1 MTSRGTT
8 RIGVLRTFDW
18 EDRQGRG
25 SAVQR
30 TVTSENRIAGPIP
43 GQVRSPWTEWALA
56 IVTLGVYAA
65 VRHHRINRELRD
77 FGVDVDPA
85 LSLLAFV
92 PGAVLVVPFLVTV
105 HRTSERIRI
114 AQETVGLTPS
124 VGAWRSAALSVV
136 AFAHVPA
143 EQAALNAVWRVDS
156 TARPD
161 LDRSPLTHPPLTHP
175 QVRPDEERSHEPHHH

>member
-1 MTSRGTT
+1 
-8 RIGVLRTFDW
+8 
-18 EDRQGRG
+18 
-25 SAVQR
+25 VQW

-43 GQVRSPWTEWALA
+43 GEVRSPWTEWVLA

-85 LSLLAFV
+85 RSLVAFV

-105 HRTSERIRI
+105 HRTSERIRV

-124 VGAWRSAALSVV
+124 IGAWRSAALSVV

-143 EQAALNAVWRVDS
+143 EQAALNAVWRADGA
-156 TARPD
+156 ARPD
-161 LDRSPLTHPPLTHP
+161 LDRLPPPRAPLTHQP
-175 QVRPDEERSHEPHHH
+175 VRPIEECFRGPHHH

>member
-1 MTSRGTT
+1 
-8 RIGVLRTFDW
+8 
-18 EDRQGRG
+18 
-25 SAVQR
+25 VQR
-30 TVTSENRIAGPIP
+30 TMTSENRIAGPIP

-65 VRHHRINRELRD
+65 ARHHRINRELRD

-85 LSLLAFV
+85 LSLAAFL

-124 VGAWRSAALSVV
+124 IVAWRSTVLSVL

-143 EQAALNAVWRVDS
+143 EQAALNAVWRADS
-156 TARPD
+156 AVRPD
-161 LDRSPLTHPPLTHP
+161 LDRSPPPRPPLTHP
-175 QVRPDEERSHEPHHH
+175 PVRSAEECSHERHHH